1 LRNEPDSL
9 IGRAAIEIVYQRDGY
24 LPSHLNL
31 PPAMRFAAPSM
42 ASLAHTSS
50 TVAEPRGAG
59 AANSAPEEGDVS
71 SLRTGHATTQ
81 EEKGAFSA

>member
-1 LRNEPDSL
+1 
-9 IGRAAIEIVYQRDGY
+9 
-24 LPSHLNL
+24 
-31 PPAMRFAAPSM
+31 M

-50 TVAEPRGAG
+50 TVAEPRRAD

-71 SLRTGHATTQ
+71 CLRTGHATTQ